1 MSEIAAGLRQKFAL
15 AGNATLTLEGLRTR
29 FTYKI
34 EKTKDDRRT
43 LFWVYVMNG
52 SDNEKDYRFLGG
64 VYAEGTDFGTA
75 YGFYV
80 SSRSP
85 IGKSSLSARAFSW
98 FIKHPEDPRM
108 HVFHAG
114 TCGKCGRKLTT
125 PESIRTG
132 LGPVCAGRKDV

>member
-29 FTYKI
+29 FTYSVRKNN
-34 EKTKDDRRT
+34 DDNRKT
-43 LFWVYVMNG
+43 LFWVYVLNG
-52 SDNEKDYRFLGG
+52 SDNEKDYRFMGG
-64 VYAEGTDFGTA
+64 VYAETRGG

-85 IGKSSLSARAFSW
+85 ISKSALSARAFNW

-114 TCGKCGRKLTT
+114 TCGRCGRTLTT

-132 LGPVCAGRKDV
+132 LGPVCAGRQA